1 MKKIVFFPLI
11 LLILSCKSTPHSSKT
26 FGPKNPNAEYTAC
39 VLIEKNF
46 VNKGG
51 KISEYKELYLQ
62 CSIQDYFI
70 KLCESKVT
78 LKDLKPYINTGIKV
92 KMEIK
97 EGMWDH
103 CNEDPAYA
111 QSRIGNYVIIKE
123 IVK

>member
-1 MKKIVFFPLI
+1 MKHLSVFIITLFFV
-11 LLILSCKSTPHSSKT
+11 SCKNSNSTNTDLRVKDPKT
-26 FGPKNPNAEYTAC
+26 EYTSC
-39 VLIEKNF
+39 VLMEKEF

-51 KISEYKELYLQ
+51 KITDYKELYLQ

-70 KLCESKVT
+70 KICESNVT
-78 LKDLKPYINTGIKV
+78 LEDLKPYINSGIKV

-103 CNEDPAYA
+103 CSDDPAYA
-111 QSRIGNYVIIKE
+111 QSRTGTYVVIKK

>member
-1 MKKIVFFPLI
+1 MKNIFLLFIIPFLI
-11 LLILSCKSTPHSSKT
+11 SCKTPETTSTPLKV
-26 FGPKNPNAEYTAC
+26 KDPNSPYTTC
-39 VLIEKNF
+39 VLIEKAF

-51 KISEYKELYLQ
+51 KITDYKELYLQ

-70 KLCESKVT
+70 KICESNVT
-78 LKDLKPYINTGIKV
+78 LEELKPFINSGIKI

-103 CNEDPAYA
+103 CSNDPAYA
-111 QSRIGNYVIIKE
+111 QSRMGTYVVIKE

>member
-1 MKKIVFFPLI
+1 MKHLSIFIITLFLV
-11 LLILSCKSTPHSSKT
+11 SCKTTKSTSTELRVKD
-26 FGPKNPNAEYTAC
+26 PNLPYTICA
-39 VLIEKNF
+39 LIEKEF

-51 KISEYKELYLQ
+51 KITDYKELYLQ

-70 KLCESKVT
+70 KICESNVT
-78 LKDLKPYINTGIKV
+78 LEELKPYINSGIKI

-103 CNEDPAYA
+103 CSDDPAYA
-111 QSRIGNYVIIKE
+111 QSRMGTYVIIKE

>member
-1 MKKIVFFPLI
+1 MKNLFVFFTI
-11 LLILSCKSTPHSSKT
+11 LLFVSCKVEEKLVEQLRL
-26 FGPKNPNAEYTAC
+26 KDPNATYTSC
-39 VLIEKNF
+39 VLIEKEF

-51 KISEYKELYLQ
+51 KLTEYKELYLQ

-70 KLCESKVT
+70 KICESKVT
-78 LKDLKPYINTGIKV
+78 LEDLKPYINSGIKV

-103 CNEDPAYA
+103 CSDDPAYA
-111 QSRIGNYVIIKE
+111 QSRMGTYAIITE